1 VRRRDDDMARR
12 QGDGRT
18 RLPSPD
24 LPQSTPEGSP
34 VPGHLGSPSPSPTF
48 STPRLLDSS
57 TPDYVAYSGLIIDDI
72 VLPDGRTSFNTLGGS
87 GTHALVGMRIWSN
100 RLGYFAAVGSDFDPI
115 HRDLLERL
123 GVDSRGLIERDGY
136 PTARAW
142 QLFEPDERR
151 VEVFRTDIEEFY
163 RQEAQF
169 EEMPSD
175 YLEARGYHLHY
186 GTLAQM
192 VELAEKLRSV
202 NPAAR
207 LLWEPNSHHFRGT
220 GDEFQAVLSRVDL
233 VSPDLEEARQM
244 TGQSTTD
251 GMVET
256 LLGWG
261 APTVALRMGA
271 RGSLVASAGGE
282 VYAVPAVPTT
292 VVDTTGA
299 GDAYCGGF
307 LVALGSGVDVA
318 EAGARA
324 AVSASFAIEQF
335 GVPMFDEQTCVEAER
350 RLAWAKERI
359 VKSPLG
365 APS

>member
-1 VRRRDDDMARR
+1 MGV
-12 QGDGRT
+12 G
-18 RLPSPD
+18 LPGTPTPQHPDALVSPD
-24 LPQSTPEGSP
+24 
-34 VPGHLGSPSPSPTF
+34 
-48 STPRLLDSS
+48 
-57 TPDYVAYSGLIIDDI
+57 YIAYSGLIIDDI
-72 VLPDGRTSFNTLGGS
+72 VLPDGRTHFNTLGGS
-87 GTHALVGMRIWSN
+87 GTHGLIGMRVWSD
-100 RLGYFAAVGSDFDPI
+100 RLGYFAAVGSDFDPS
-115 HRDLLERL
+115 HRELLERL
-123 GVDSRGLIERDGY
+123 GVDLRGLIERDGS

-142 QLFEPDERR
+142 QLFEPEERR

-163 RQEAQF
+163 RLEARL

-175 YLEARGYHLHY
+175 YLEARGYHLHF
-186 GTLAQM
+186 GTLAQTA
-192 VELAEKLRSV
+192 ELVEKLRAV
-202 NPAAR
+202 NPAAQ
-207 LLWEPNSHHFRGT
+207 LVWEPTPLQFNGT
-220 GDEFQAVLSRVDL
+220 DDEFHAVLSRVDL
-233 VSPDLEEARQM
+233 VSPDLDEARQM

-271 RGSLVASAGGE
+271 RGSLVASAEGK
-282 VYAVPAVPTT
+282 VYTVPAVPTT

-307 LVALGSGVDVA
+307 LVALGSSVDVA

-335 GVPMFDEQTCVEAER
+335 GVPVFDEQTCVEAER

-359 VKSPLG
+359 VKSSLG
-365 APS
+365 ALS